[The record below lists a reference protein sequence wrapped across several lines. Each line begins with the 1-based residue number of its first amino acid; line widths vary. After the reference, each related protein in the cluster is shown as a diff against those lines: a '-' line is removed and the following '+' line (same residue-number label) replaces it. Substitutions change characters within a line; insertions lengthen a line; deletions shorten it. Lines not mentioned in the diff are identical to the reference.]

1 MARDHEPCSLGGIVR
16 ETEAM
21 KPTDKACFGQVSKSA
36 GCNENEPTCS
46 LVKFFYGGR
55 ALNSWAKTTSPSEKV
70 VGYAG
75 GHHWGIRDDTLI
87 KREGETRETLPIQ
100 LSLFESGF
108 KTEPYKV
115 APKWVR
121 GWEGVGAVNSSG
133 DYRDNT
139 TRYSEGTA
147 VRPMPTLQRGASD
160 CREANNGHLKAQELQ
175 RRLYLKSKRERR
187 CRFYSLYDKVCHP
200 DILKEAWLRVK
211 RNRGAG
217 GVDGYGI
224 KEIEEKIGVD
234 RFLRGI
240 EDELKEGRYKPQPI
254 RRIYIPKTNGGKRPL
269 GIPTI
274 RDRVVQMAVKIVIE
288 PIFEADFCNIS
299 YGFRPRKDAHQAIEV
314 VWRHITRGKKKVVD
328 VDIAKFFDTIP
339 HEEMMKKVAERIADK
354 NILRLIKGW
363 LEAGVMEDGEIKGNE
378 MGTPQGGVISP
389 LLANIYLNHLDRKWE
404 EEGIEKKTGASLIRY
419 ADDFVIVSSHS
430 ERWLLSKIRGILEN
444 ELLLKINEEKSKV
457 VDVEKEAV
465 RFLGFEIKLV
475 RSRKSGRKFALMYPS
490 KKAIKGLYERIRA
503 IANPQMPIAIEVVI
517 ARLNRL
523 LRGWVNYFRIGNA
536 SRWFNKVRYYVEM
549 KVRRCIRRV
558 RNKTGYGWKRVTSE
572 YLYKD
577 LGLYNDYRVSWR
589 RA

>member
-1 MARDHEPCSLGGIVR
+1 MQALPQEQARKCSEELEGEGLSESRVRENLKHGSMRGNWKNRRPLFACSLLY
-16 ETEAM
+16 
-21 KPTDKACFGQVSKSA
+21 KA
-36 GCNENEPTCS
+36 E
-46 LVKFFYGGR
+46 
-55 ALNSWAKTTSPSEKV
+55 
-70 VGYAG
+70 
-75 GHHWGIRDDTLI
+75 
-87 KREGETRETLPIQ
+87 
-100 LSLFESGF
+100 
-108 KTEPYKV
+108 
-115 APKWVR
+115 PKWAR
-121 GWEGVGAVNSSG
+121 GWKGVAAVHSSD
-133 DYRDNT
+133 DYRDSI

-147 VRPMPTLQRGASD
+147 VQPVPALQRGASD
-160 CREANNGHLKAQELQ
+160 CREATNGHLKAQELQ
-175 RRLYLKSKRERR
+175 RSLYLKSKRERR
-187 CRFYSLYDKVCHP
+187 CRFYSLYDKVYHP
-200 DILKEAWLRVK
+200 DILREAWLRVK

-224 KEIEEKIGVD
+224 KEIEEKIGIE
-234 RFLRGI
+234 RFLKGI
-240 EDELKEGRYKPQPI
+240 EEELREGRYKPQPI
-254 RRIYIPKTNGGKRPL
+254 WRVYIPKPNGEKRPL

-288 PIFEADFCNIS
+288 PIFEADFCNTS
-299 YGFRPRKDAHQAIEV
+299 YGFRPKRDAHQAIGV
-314 VWRHITRGKKKVVD
+314 AWRHITRGKKKVVD
-328 VDIAKFFDTIP
+328 IDIAKFFDTIP

-363 LEAGVMEDGEIKGNE
+363 LQAGVMEEGEITRNE

-419 ADDFVIVSSHS
+419 ADDFIIVSRDS
-430 ERWLLSKIRGILEN
+430 EKWLLSKIRGILER
-444 ELLLKINEEKSKV
+444 ELLLRINDEKSKV

-475 RSRKSGRKFALMYPS
+475 RSRRSGRKFALMYPS
-490 KKAIKGLYERIRA
+490 KKARKGLYERIRA
-503 IANPQMPIAIEVVI
+503 IANPRMPVAIEFVI

-523 LRGWVNYFRIGNA
+523 LRGWVNYFRIGHA
-536 SRWFNKVRYYVEM
+536 SRWFNKIRYYVET

-558 RNKTGYGWKRVTSE
+558 RNKAGYGWKGISSE